1 MSDSRKSESSVPVS
15 SVLEIHLSVS
25 KVSEFSMSEFKLSE
39 SNMLDSTASEFYV
52 SESSVLESNVSGP
65 VCQILL
71 RVLYVRVSELEC
83 QS

>member
-1 MSDSRKSESSVPVS
+1 MSDSRKSESIVPVS

-25 KVSEFSMSEFKLSE
+25 KVSEFSMSEF
-39 SNMLDSTASEFYV
+39 NMLDSTASEFYV